1 MDDKLFLAFDIGGT
15 TIKYGI
21 VDTELNVSDFGK
33 VDTKHNKDGYILTA
47 LQEVTADFQ
56 KRYRLSGIGISTAGI
71 VKDGSILFAG
81 PTIPGYQGTKIQETL
96 EKQTGL
102 SVFVVNDVDAALL
115 GEQLAGVAQDSET
128 TYCVAL
134 GTGIGGAYLKDGKL
148 LSGTHAY
155 ANSIGYILYD
165 EKTKTYYEQR
175 ASTLTLEHNLKK
187 YNTSVIDA
195 FEYAKKGQEPYL
207 QIIEGWSDEV
217 ARGLAEIVLLY
228 DPEILVIG
236 GAVSKQGQY
245 LIDLLHRH
253 MDNKIPDGLFKT
265 ELRIARLTDK
275 AQIYGAISQFMN

>member
-1 MDDKLFLAFDIGGT
+1 MDNKIFLAFDIGGT

-21 VDTELNVSDFGK
+21 VDESLNVSDFGK
-33 VDTKHNKDGYILTA
+33 VDTKHNKDGYILKA
-47 LQEVTADFQ
+47 LQKVTAEFQ
-56 KRYRLSGIGISTAGI
+56 GKYELSGIGVSTAGI
-71 VKDGSILFAG
+71 VSEGSILFAG

-115 GEQLAGVAQDSET
+115 GEQLAGVAQNSDT

-134 GTGIGGAYLKDGKL
+134 GTGIGGAFLKDGKL

-165 EKTKTYYEQR
+165 EKTKTNYEQR
-175 ASTLTLEHNLKK
+175 ASTLTLEHNLEK
-187 YNTSVIDA
+187 YQTSVIDA
-195 FEYAKKGQEPYL
+195 FEFAKQEKEPYL
-207 QIIEGWSDEV
+207 QVIEDWADEV

-253 MDNKIPDGLFKT
+253 MDSKIPDGLFKT
-265 ELRIARLTDK
+265 ELRIAKLTDK
-275 AQIYGAISQFMN
+275 AQIYGAISQFM